1 VAGPFNCSPVNASF
15 SEIIGDSTLNEG
27 VVLQFSCERT
37 RITAGFD
44 RKGEQ
49 MAVLTD
55 AEIQQELT
63 SLNGWQHNGEAI
75 QRVFRFPDF
84 KVAMQFVNKVAE
96 AAEQANHHPD
106 IDIRYNTITMALVS
120 HDAGGV
126 TNRDVRM
133 AGTINKIAG

>member
-1 VAGPFNCSPVNASF
+1 
-15 SEIIGDSTLNEG
+15 
-27 VVLQFSCERT
+27 
-37 RITAGFD
+37 
-44 RKGEQ
+44 

-55 AEIQQELT
+55 AEIQRELA
-63 SLNGWQHNGEAI
+63 SLSGWQRNGTAI

-84 KVAMQFVNKVAE
+84 KAAMQFVNKVAN

-126 TNRDVRM
+126 TQRDMRM